1 MDRTATSN
9 QEELAGEFHL
19 FRLIREQKEYLAQT
33 SLLADM
39 CAAPRTRIHTRSADA
54 CHRFGSLGIH
64 CYATWVAISPIRLFA
79 LFRVYVSEDTLQLHT
94 TAAA

>member
-1 MDRTATSN
+1 MDRTATAN

-39 CAAPRTRIHTRSADA
+39 CAAPRTHIHTRSADA
-54 CHRFGSLGIH
+54 CHRFGSLGIRPFGSLR
-64 CYATWVAISPIRLFA
+64 CFGCM
-79 LFRVYVSEDTLQLHT
+79 
-94 TAAA
+94 